1 MKKVIIPIAVV
12 VLLALALGLAVGQG
26 QSEEADHDEGH
37 GIEVLNRNIRLTFE
51 LIDEEGKG
59 DEPISVV
66 TAVPKFKLMAR
77 LEREDE
83 MAAVSIVGAAG
94 PRNDDRIL
102 ALLEVEIVLDADGS
116 ETEMAV
122 ECGVLLE
129 PGGAQE
135 VARWGKRA
143 LVVQAEYAD

>member
-1 MKKVIIPIAVV
+1 MKKVVIPIAVV
-12 VLLALALGLAVGQG
+12 VLLALGLAVGQG

-37 GIEVLNRNIRLTFE
+37 GIAVLDRNIRLTFE
-51 LIDEEGKG
+51 MVDEEGEG
-59 DEPISVV
+59 GEPISIV
-66 TAVPKFKLMAR
+66 TAVPKFKLMSR
-77 LEREDE
+77 FEGEDE
-83 MAAVSIVGAAG
+83 GAVVSIAGAAG

-102 ALLEVEIVLDADGS
+102 ALLDVEIVLEEG
-116 ETEMAV
+116 EEEIEMAV

-143 LVVQAEYAD
+143 LVVHVEYAD